1 MAEGNPYGNLVKLIK
16 KAGYNKDISIKV
28 GMVTDI
34 SPLTITLNGYEI
46 ERGDFFMSKTLDDAG
61 DLAVDDLVIV
71 FTDNNDFYVM
81 DRVVE
86 T

>member
-1 MAEGNPYGNLVKLIK
+1 MKLIK
-16 KAGYNKDISIKV
+16 QQGYDKDIIIKV

-46 ERGDFFMSKTLDDAG
+46 ERGDFFITKTLDEAG
-61 DLAVDDLVIV
+61 DIAVDDLVLV
-71 FTDNNDFYVM
+71 LVDNNDFYVI